1 MFDDLSWED
10 ETRSTFIELS
20 VLMDKVANPLD
31 SIIDFAWAS
40 GADLFFVNNAK
51 DELRKLREE
60 VEKTQAKT
68 KEWVQEVYKANEFA
82 VEQTNEYLSLV
93 DQIGQLRSSL
103 TRPVAY
109 AKTNDSGDL
118 YDLRLQN
125 NPYDNQ
131 DKVVPL
137 YRVNH
142 D

>member
-93 DQIGQLRSSL
+93 NQIEQLRSSL

-109 AKTNDSGDL
+109 AKINDSGDL

>member
-1 MFDDLSWED
+1 MFDDFSWED
-10 ETRSTFIELS
+10 ETRSIFIELS

-68 KEWVQEVYKANEFA
+68 KEWVQEVHRANEFA
-82 VEQTNEYLSLV
+82 VEQTNEYLSLAN
-93 DQIGQLRSSL
+93 QIEQLRSSL